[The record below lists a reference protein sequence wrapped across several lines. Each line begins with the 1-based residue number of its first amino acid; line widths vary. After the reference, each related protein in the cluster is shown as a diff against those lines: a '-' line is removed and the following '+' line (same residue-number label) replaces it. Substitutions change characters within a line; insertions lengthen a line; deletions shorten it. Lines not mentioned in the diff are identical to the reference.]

1 MKCLCWPCS
10 NEAAFG
16 QGRCSGCLKGCL
28 HAIPTEK
35 RRVDFLVADPAYQ
48 AAIDRVLRF
57 VALQDRPAFS
67 GEMAKLM
74 LVMVDHGIRM
84 GSRQAGE
91 R

>member
-10 NEAAFG
+10 NETTSG
-16 QGRCSGCLKGCL
+16 QGRCAECLKGCL

-35 RRVDFLVADPAYQ
+35 RRVDFLVADPTYQ
-48 AAIDRVLRF
+48 EAIGKILKF
-57 VALQDRPAFS
+57 VAPQDLPAFS
-67 GEMAKLM
+67 GEMARLM
-74 LVMVDHGIRM
+74 AVAIDHGIRM